1 MRGPRVAIVDYG
13 MGNLFSVR
21 NACLA
26 VGLDAFVTPDA
37 SAVEAADAAVLPGVG
52 AFEDAMLALDSLG
65 MVDALKRVASEGKPL
80 LGICL
85 GLQLLMERSSEFG
98 HHAGIGLIRGD
109 VVRFD
114 APMQGKRELKVPQV
128 GWNRVVEA
136 RAGAWSGTLLDAVDS
151 GVYQYFVHSYYVR
164 PASDDVVLARTSYG
178 GVEFCSAASSGS
190 VVACQF
196 HPERSGAQGMRI
208 LERFAAHLRAEA

>member
-1 MRGPRVAIVDYG
+1 MREPRVAIVDYG

-21 NACLA
+21 NACFG
-26 VGLDAFVTPDA
+26 VGLHAFVTPDPD
-37 SAVEAADAAVLPGVG
+37 AVEAADAIILPGVG
-52 AFEDAMLALDSLG
+52 AFGDAMLVLESLG

-85 GLQLLMERSSEFG
+85 GLQLLMETSYEFG
-98 HHAGIGLIRGD
+98 RHAGIGLIKGD
-109 VVRFD
+109 VVPFD
-114 APMQGKRELKVPQV
+114 APAEGERKLKVPQV

-136 RAGAWSGTLLDAVDS
+136 RAGAWSGTPLEAVDS

-178 GVEFCSAASSGS
+178 DVEFCSAARSGN
-190 VVACQF
+190 VIACQF

-208 LERFAAHLRAEA
+208 FERYAAILRAEA